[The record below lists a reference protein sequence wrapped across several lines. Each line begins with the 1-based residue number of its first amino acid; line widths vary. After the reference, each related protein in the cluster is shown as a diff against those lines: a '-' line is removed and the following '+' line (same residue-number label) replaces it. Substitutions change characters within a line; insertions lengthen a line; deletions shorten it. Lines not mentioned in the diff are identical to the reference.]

1 VKRDRLVAWRVTA
14 RGFPDAAIYAA
25 ASRARAKALNLAA
38 ARDAGYMIAWNN
50 LIARRAPEFD
60 DWVARQGQ
68 ERGWNEAYARR
79 CLDEDAREGPWL
91 APESTDEG

>member
-1 VKRDRLVAWRVTA
+1 
-14 RGFPDAAIYAA
+14 
-25 ASRARAKALNLAA
+25 
-38 ARDAGYMIAWNN
+38 MIAWNN